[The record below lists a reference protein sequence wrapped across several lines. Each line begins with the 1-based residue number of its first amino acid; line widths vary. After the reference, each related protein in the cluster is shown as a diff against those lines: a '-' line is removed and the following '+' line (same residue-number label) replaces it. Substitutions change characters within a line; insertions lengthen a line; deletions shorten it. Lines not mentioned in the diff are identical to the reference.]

1 MGTEP
6 DLILTSAAIYTVNPS
21 EPWVEALAV
30 RDGRISAVGSTE
42 DIMELRGPATRVLDL
57 PGRMVLPGFQD
68 AHVHPPIAGIDRMR
82 CDLLEVEGREEI
94 LTAVKTYAETHPD
107 EPWILGS
114 GWGTGSFPGGV
125 PTAAD
130 LDAVVPD
137 RPVLLSSSDGHAAW
151 ANSRAMELASVTRAT
166 PDPPDGYLERDAA
179 GNPIGTFQE
188 GAADLVEDVAPSPT
202 RDDVR
207 RGLLVAQEY
216 LHSLGITSWQDA
228 IVGESSWGDT
238 IGVYRDLGESGQLTA
253 RVVGA
258 LWWGREQGLEQLGD
272 LREKRT
278 SFAAGRFRPTSV
290 KLMLDGIVENK
301 TAGVL
306 EPYLGP
312 DGQPTAERGI
322 DFIDPDLLMKLAPML
337 DEDGFQMHFHAIG
350 ERAVRNA
357 LNALTRVQEEGR
369 RAHRHHISH
378 IQIIHPDDIG
388 RFAELDVTANMQP
401 LWACHE
407 PAMDDLN
414 IPILGQERSG
424 WLYPFASL
432 LRSGARLA
440 GGSDWNVST
449 PNVFLQS
456 EVAVTRIGRDAPDAD
471 PLLPGEAITLDAA
484 LRAYTMGSAYVN
496 HQDDVTGSIEVG
508 KYADLAVVDRNLFAS
523 DDGPIGDA
531 RVLLTLVEGE
541 EVFSSGE
548 VA

>member
-1 MGTEP
+1 MGTGV
-6 DLILTSAAIYTVNPS
+6 DLILTGAAVHTVDPS
-21 EPWVEALAV
+21 QPWAEALAV
-30 RDGRISAVGSTE
+30 RGGQIAAVGSR
-42 DIMELRGPATRVLDL
+42 DDVLALRRPDTRIHDL
-57 PGRMVLPGFQD
+57 PGRLILPGFQD

-82 CDLLEVEGREEI
+82 CDLLDVEGREAI
-94 LTAVKTYAETHPD
+94 LTAVKIYAETHPD

-130 LDAVVPD
+130 LDTVVPD
-137 RPVLLSSSDGHAAW
+137 RPVILSSSDGHAAW
-151 ANSRAMELASVTRAT
+151 ANTRAMELAGVGRDTQ
-166 PDPPDGYLERDAA
+166 DPSDGYLERDAA

-188 GAADLVEDVAPSPT
+188 GAADLVEGAAPSPT
-202 RDDVR
+202 KDEVR
-207 RGLLVAQEY
+207 RGLLTAQEY

-238 IGVYRDLGESGQLTA
+238 IGVYRELGASGELTA

-258 LWWGREQGLEQLGD
+258 LWWSREKGLEQLDD
-272 LREKRT
+272 LREEREA
-278 SFAAGRFRPTSV
+278 FAAGRFRPTSV

-306 EPYLGP
+306 EPYLGS
-312 DGQPTAERGI
+312 DGRSTAERGI
-322 DFIDPDLLMKLAPML
+322 DFIDPDLLMELAPKL
-337 DEDGFQMHFHAIG
+337 DEYGFQMHFHAIG

-357 LNALTRVQEEGR
+357 LNAIAQVGEPGR

-388 RFAELDVTANMQP
+388 RFAKLDVTANMQP

-407 PAMDDLN
+407 TAMDELN
-414 IPILGQERSG
+414 IPVLGPERSG
-424 WLYPFASL
+424 WMYPFASL

-440 GGSDWNVST
+440 GGSDWNVSS
-449 PNVFLQS
+449 PDVFLQS
-456 EVAVTRIGRDAPDAD
+456 EVAVTRVGREAPDAE
-471 PLLPGEAITLDAA
+471 PLLPEESISLDEAI
-484 LRAYTMGSAYVN
+484 RAYTMGSAYVN

-508 KYADLAVVDRNLFAS
+508 KYADLAVVDRNVFAP
-523 DDGPIGDA
+523 DAGPIGDA
-531 RVLLTLVEGE
+531 RVVLTLVEGE